1 MTMKREEKP
10 QVVDLNER
18 RKAIQARE
26 AAARAAQAKAARAAK
41 TGGSVL
47 GGRKHAGA
55 ILLILALVLMA
66 IYVLPRFL

>member
-26 AAARAAQAKAARAAK
+26 AAAIAAQAQAARAAK

>member
-1 MTMKREEKP
+1 MGMKREEKP

-18 RKAIQARE
+18 RKAIQAKE
-26 AAARAAQAKAARAAK
+26 AAAKAAQAKAARQAK

-47 GGRKHAGA
+47 GGRKHAPV
-55 ILLILALVLMA
+55 ILVAVVLVLLA